1 MPCIAQWLQGMGSA
15 AVAPVGSKDQAA
27 RGGNRLRQITARTAL
42 PRTSSRRCTRASSS
56 PRRRAPLVRP
66 TPLVRGT
73 SVAAAPSSATVR
85 AERRSACSNVPHTRQ
100 PLSRLVNRNGVSR
113 ELRYIADT
121 RGRRCRR
128 HRCIALQRGATR
140 CNAERVASN
149 AVQRVPVAGN
159 AFRCKDASLC
169 YKRRQAALG

>member
-27 RGGNRLRQITARTAL
+27 RGGNRVRQITARTAL

-85 AERRSACSNVPHTRQ
+85 AERRSACSNVPHAATQ
-100 PLSRLVNRNGVSR
+100 RLTETSR

-140 CNAERVASN
+140 CNVERVVSN